1 MHATKFYVTLLALVL
16 LAVVAALPASRGV
29 AQGLSA
35 TTTTLSAQAKP
46 DDKDKGQNR
55 GKAPAGAQP
64 HNQQQNKKT
73 PSNVQQKQIIQQ
85 RQNVQQQ
92 QIQQKKEHQ
101 KVEPK
106 QIQQS
111 GQQQK
116 KFTGQPRKFTP
127 KHDHVVQTFKMKG
140 ANKAFVHGQNYSVF
154 RQDYRRRYNGNWR
167 TFVAL
172 GALAPLL
179 IGAYEFY
186 PYAYLDVPADYCEG
200 QTEDGCEM
208 VYDEV
213 ETVEGDLVPQC
224 VAYCPWQ

>member
-1 MHATKFYVTLLALVL
+1 MHATKFYGTLLALAL
-16 LAVVAALPASRGV
+16 LAAAAALPASRGL

-46 DDKDKGQNR
+46 DEKDKNKGKPPASGQ
-55 GKAPAGAQP
+55 Q
-64 HNQQQNKKT
+64 HNQQQIKKT

-85 RQNVQQQ
+85 HQNVQQQ

-116 KFTGQPRKFTP
+116 KFTGQPKKFTP
-127 KHDHVVQTFKMKG
+127 KHDHVVQTFKLKG

-172 GALAPLL
+172 SVLAPLL

-186 PYAYLDVPADYCEG
+186 PYAYVDVPADYCEG